1 MQIESTAR
9 IKRNLLATAT
19 SNEIKSFDISKSTN
33 DTKKL
38 TRFLNS
44 APKKALR
51 GTKKRN
57 QRKIV
62 SRSVIICDK

>member
-38 TRFLNS
+38 TRFLNL

-51 GTKKRN
+51 GTKKSN